1 MECGGEYIDEEGK
14 AMKKSEWLRLL
25 FLWGK
30 GEGGVG
36 YVNHT
41 IFMRIITYK
50 SIFKN
55 T

>member
-30 GEGGVG
+30 GEGGVWLG
-36 YVNHT
+36 DEGWGIVT
-41 IFMRIITYK
+41 ALIFVG
-50 SIFKN
+50 
-55 T
+55 